1 MRPSSFCDHSL
12 FVSFC
17 CRSREAALAYA
28 EHPLKG
34 NPEAVNNVYDV
45 FSAIHPPPEDS
56 RTCSYEQEAYNY
68 WTQVHTA
75 VRADRQR
82 AEMEQ
87 EPTDGI
93 ADGLISL
100 TITSGFSNVD
110 VAKNVSIWRSAA
122 LGKPATLD
130 VPHGMGPGPETKHY
144 THSVFAEAGTLAHV
158 SYSSED
164 KTQYMNTTGS
174 RNESIPAT
182 STIRKL
188 SLAADTGANSDSE
201 TPSDTKR
208 LRAHASSTSAQRGL
222 TRSDRDLHIPLFA
235 AEFKKATKGVTVE
248 SATGQARLYL
258 ASAITF
264 LRRFNIIR
272 CPVFGLVTSGSTGV
286 MTCAW
291 WDCISAVKDVEE
303 SVKTFIRTRKTPP
316 VVEYTSE
323 VRSSSQPYTNNTH
336 VQTR

>member
-17 CRSREAALAYA
+17 CHSREAALAYA
-28 EHPLKG
+28 ENPLKG

-291 WDCISAVKDVEE
+291 RDRISAVKDVEE